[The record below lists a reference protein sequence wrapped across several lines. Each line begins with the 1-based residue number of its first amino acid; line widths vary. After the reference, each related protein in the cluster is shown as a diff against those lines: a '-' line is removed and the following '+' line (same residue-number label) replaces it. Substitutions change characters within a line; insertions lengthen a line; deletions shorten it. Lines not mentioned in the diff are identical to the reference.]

1 MSVTPKQIWTPESY
15 LEFERA
21 SETTHEFYRG
31 EIFDMSGAS
40 FRHTVIAVNTTREL
54 SSQLR
59 EKPCTVHSNDLR
71 LQVRAAGLFTYPD
84 IVVICGEPRF
94 LDKRNDTVTNP
105 TLIIE
110 VLSKSTASYD
120 RGKKFQHYRTL
131 ETLQEYVLIS
141 QDSAT
146 IKRFTRQAGGD
157 WLLSAA
163 SGLDAS
169 IERVSVGC
177 TLALADVYEKV
188 DFEEVTEN

>member
-1 MSVTPKQIWTPESY
+1 MSANPKQIWTPESY
-15 LEFERA
+15 LELERA
-21 SETTHEFYRG
+21 SETKHEFYRG
-31 EIFDMSGAS
+31 EVFDMSGAS
-40 FRHTVIAVNTTREL
+40 FTHTVIAVNTTREL

-59 EKPCTVHSNDLR
+59 KKPCTVHSNDLR
-71 LQVRAAGLFTYPD
+71 IQVRAAGLFTYPD
-84 IVVICGEPRF
+84 VIVICGEPRF

-110 VLSKSTASYD
+110 VLSKSTESYD

-141 QDSAT
+141 QDSAN
-146 IKRFTRQAGGD
+146 IERFTRQPGGD

-163 SGLDAS
+163 SGLDAT
-169 IERVSVGC
+169 VTLASVGC

-188 DFEEVTEN
+188 DFEEQTET

>member
-1 MSVTPKQIWTPESY
+1 MSANPKQIWTPDSY

-21 SETTHEFYRG
+21 SETKHEFYRG
-31 EIFDMSGAS
+31 EVFDLSGAS
-40 FRHTVIAVNTTREL
+40 FRRTLIAANTSAAL
-54 SSQLR
+54 HAQLR
-59 EKPCTVHSNDLR
+59 KTKCSLHSNDLR
-71 LQVRAAGLFTYPD
+71 IQVRAVGLYTYPD
-84 IVVICGEPRF
+84 VIIICGEPRF

-105 TLIIE
+105 TLIVE
-110 VLSKSTASYD
+110 VLSKSTESYD

-141 QDSAT
+141 QDSANVE
-146 IKRFTRQAGGD
+146 RFTRQQGGD

-169 IERVSVGC
+169 IALASVGC

-188 DFEEVTEN
+188 DFEEETDS